1 MNQDRQAIET
11 ALTRLY
17 QRINMPTATDAA
29 ALRIARKIVNKY
41 IPDSGAETEVEPVP
55 AHPLEGLSQ
64 REVRELV
71 EAGEFDAQA
80 ALDYE
85 LAQESPRK
93 TITPWLEEFIAA
105 QASEKEQ
112 VAE

>member
-1 MNQDRQAIET
+1 MSQDRQAIET
-11 ALTRLY
+11 ALVRLY
-17 QRINMPTATDAA
+17 QRINIPTATDAA

-41 IPDSGAETEVEPVP
+41 IPDSGVEPVP
-55 AHPLEGLSQ
+55 AHPLSGLSQ

-112 VAE
+112 VQE

>member
-1 MNQDRQAIET
+1 MSQDRQAIET
-11 ALTRLY
+11 ALVRLY
-17 QRINMPTATDAA
+17 QRINIPTATDAA

-41 IPDSGAETEVEPVP
+41 IPDSGVEPVP

-105 QASEKEQ
+105 QTSEKEQ
-112 VAE
+112 VQE

>member
-1 MNQDRQAIET
+1 MNQDRKAFET
-11 ALTRLY
+11 ALMRLY

-29 ALRIARKIVNKY
+29 ALRIAMKLVDKY
-41 IPDSGAETEVEPVP
+41 LPEQEAEAEPE
-55 AHPLEGLSQ
+55 ATHPLEGLSQ

-93 TITPWLEEFIAA
+93 TITPWLQEFIAA
-105 QASEKEQ
+105 QASEEEQ
-112 VAE
+112 VQE